1 MAVHRPAHHHTVAA
15 DFIDNDVLLERT
27 EHDKGTPVPQARMNE
42 AATRPKL
49 RVLAEELTG
58 LPLRRGNVPPP
69 PNLRR
74 LSTTRIAAPRPQGKR
89 PSCGRSRRSGL

>member
-15 DFIDNDVLLERT
+15 DFIENDVLLERT

-42 AATRPKL
+42 VATRPKL

-58 LPLRRGNVPPP
+58 GFHCGEVMFRHLPTCVD
-69 PNLRR
+69 
-74 LSTTRIAAPRPQGKR
+74 
-89 PSCGRSRRSGL
+89 